1 MAAQEW
7 TFNGK
12 QLKTDQVE
20 SYWQLGNTITV
31 QMVSGRSESKDFAT
45 EDEATT
51 ALKKMKNLSIIDD
64 IDGL

>member
-1 MAAQEW
+1 MAQEW

-12 QLKTDQVE
+12 QLKTDKVE